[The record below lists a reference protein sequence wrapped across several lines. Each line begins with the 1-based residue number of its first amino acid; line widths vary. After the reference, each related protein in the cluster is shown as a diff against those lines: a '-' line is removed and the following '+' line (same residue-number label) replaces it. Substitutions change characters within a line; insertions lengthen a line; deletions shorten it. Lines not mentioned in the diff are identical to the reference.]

1 MPPTA
6 AELHASA
13 IIIDGHNDS
22 FALRLERG
30 DPLDLTEVR
39 DGYHVDLPRLAE
51 GGVTA
56 MMSYCGS
63 RDLPQ
68 ALTLIEAI
76 NSLVQAHPDDFCL
89 ISSAADI
96 RAAKVRGR
104 IGLIPQLES
113 LSCCMGEVRVL
124 AAMYRLGLRVGNLSH
139 GEAPPHGCQ
148 GEESVFDYCSAADRE
163 RLRREMEGLTDFGRA
178 AIAEMNRLGIV
189 VDLAHA
195 NDAAFYEALELSATP
210 PIFSHGCV
218 FSICPHSRGLTDEQI
233 RLLAQAGGVHGVACY
248 TRFIHREHPDMPTLV
263 DHIEHSIN
271 LVGPD
276 HVGLGADYDGLPE
289 TEIPVPPHVGLL
301 PRITEEM
308 DRRGWDE
315 ATIGKVLGGNFLR
328 VLEAVL

>member
-1 MPPTA
+1 MPRSA

-22 FALRLERG
+22 LALRLERG

-39 DGYHVDLPRLAE
+39 DRYHVDLPRLRE

-68 ALTLIEAI
+68 ALRLIEAM
-76 NSLVQAHPDDFCL
+76 SAMVQAHPQDFSL
-89 ISSAADI
+89 ISSAGDI
-96 RAAKVRGR
+96 RAAKAEGKVG
-104 IGLIPQLES
+104 IIPQLES
-113 LSCCMGEVRVL
+113 LSCCMGEPAVL
-124 AAMYRLGLRVGNLSH
+124 RAMYRLGLRVGNLSH

-148 GEESVFDYCSAADRE
+148 GEESVFDYCTADDRE
-163 RLRREMEGLTDFGRA
+163 RLRRQMTGLTDFGRA
-178 AIAEMNRLGIV
+178 AIAEMNDLGIV

-195 NDAAFYEALELSATP
+195 NDAAFYQAVELSRTP

-233 RLLAQAGGVHGVACY
+233 RVLAQAGGVHGVACY
-248 TRFIHREHPDMPTLV
+248 TRFIHQEHPDMPTLV
-263 DHIEHSIN
+263 DHIEHSID

-289 TEIPVPPHVGLL
+289 TEVPVPPHAGHLAQ
-301 PRITEEM
+301 ITEEM
-308 DRRGWDE
+308 VRRGWDDE
-315 ATIGKVLGGNFLR
+315 TIVKVLGGNFLR
-328 VLEAVL
+328 VLEQVL